1 MAVWCYY
8 EKERRQPRKAV
19 KDKRMVA
26 VRQLQKMTKHFLPAH
41 SHDSILLVFPW
52 RHLTAIG
59 WLFVSNPP
67 VNALG
72 NREHFFTIIVFFY
85 QVLSPRHKEKLLNRK
100 TNTWPLEVDKS
111 EVPERQGLSITL
123 SFLIKTGRPG
133 YRNRN
138 LKKSLQSLSLTIFKH
153 K

>member
-1 MAVWCYY
+1 MCFCRIPAALRLLSYVLC
-8 EKERRQPRKAV
+8 
-19 KDKRMVA
+19 
-26 VRQLQKMTKHFLPAH
+26 LPPDCAGCCLC
-41 SHDSILLVFPW
+41 IGG
-52 RHLTAIG
+52 HLTAIG